1 MRDGINKA
9 GKLIVDHC
17 LKHGIGNLVIGW
29 NQGFKYNA
37 NMGKMNNQKFVQ
49 MPLGKL
55 KARLK
60 QLWDLHGIKFTETE
74 EAYTSQSSFLDGDSL
89 PRLA

>member
-1 MRDGINKA
+1 
-9 GKLIVDHC
+9 
-17 LKHGIGNLVIGW
+17 
-29 NQGFKYNA
+29 
-37 NMGKMNNQKFVQ
+37 MGKMNNQKFVQ

-55 KARLK
+55 KERLK
-60 QLWDLHGIKFTETE
+60 QLCDLHGIKFTETE

>member
-9 GKLIVDHC
+9 AKLIVDHC

-29 NQGFKYNA
+29 NPGFKSNPD
-37 NMGKMNNQKFVQ
+37 MGNLNNPKFVQ
-49 MPLGKL
+49 LPLGKL
-55 KARLK
+55 KDRLK
-60 QLWDLHGIKFTETE
+60 QLCDLHGIKFTETE

>member
-37 NMGKMNNQKFVQ
+37 DMGQNEQSKVCSNASRKIERAI
-49 MPLGKL
+49 
-55 KARLK
+55 KATLR
-60 QLWDLHGIKFTETE
+60 FTR
-74 EAYTSQSSFLDGDSL
+74 Y
-89 PRLA
+89 

>member
-9 GKLIVDHC
+9 AKLIVDHC

-29 NQGFKYNA
+29 NQGFKSNA
-37 NMGKMNNQKFVQ
+37 ELGNLNNQKFVQ

-55 KARLK
+55 K
-60 QLWDLHGIKFTETE
+60 D
-74 EAYTSQSSFLDGDSL
+74 
-89 PRLA
+89 